1 MESTPSSGTPPPQA
15 LDILP
20 ELYYHTNIL
29 MACPDPSRG
38 VYLTYLI
45 QALILL
51 SVAYSLTAGE
61 YFLGF
66 SAGIAFLLTL
76 VPSLMT
82 RNMRLCLP
90 WEVNLFIAV
99 SLYLHVMGHVG
110 GYYVLFAPYYDK
122 LTHLVSSV
130 TVALL
135 AFFAAVL
142 AEHQGDIRLTR
153 AAIVIFIL
161 TYSRWQPEQHGRST
175 SSPLTRL
182 LGTDLQHGNTDT
194 MVDLIVDLIGAAIV
208 AAFAAIALARVE
220 RVQFI
225 RLFADPSSSRGPG

>member
-1 MESTPSSGTPPPQA
+1 
-15 LDILP
+15 
-20 ELYYHTNIL
+20 

-110 GYYVLFAPYYDK
+110 NYYVLFAPYYDK
-122 LTHLVSSV
+122 LTHLVSSI
-130 TVALL
+130 TVAML
-135 AFFAAVL
+135 AFFAAIL
-142 AEHQGDIRLTR
+142 ADYQGDVRLTR
-153 AAIVIFIL
+153 PAIIVFIL
-161 TYSRWQPEQHGRST
+161 IFTLAAGAAWEIYEFVFDQVF
-175 SSPLTRL
+175 
-182 LGTDLQHGNTDT
+182 GTDLQHGNTDT

-208 AAFAAIALARVE
+208 AVFTAIALSRE
-220 RVQFI
+220 EKHRFI
-225 RLFADPSSSRGPG
+225 RLFVDPTSCRRSGDIMDEPADLVEER

>member
-1 MESTPSSGTPPPQA
+1 MT
-15 LDILP
+15 
-20 ELYYHTNIL
+20 
-29 MACPDPSRG
+29 CPDPSRG
-38 VYLTYLI
+38 VYLTYFV
-45 QALILL
+45 QGLILL
-51 SVAYSLTAGE
+51 SVAYSLTIGE

-66 SAGIAFLLTL
+66 SSGVAFLLTI

-122 LTHLVSSV
+122 LTHLVSSI

-142 AEHQGDIRLTR
+142 ADHQGDVRLTR
-153 AAIVIFIL
+153 PAIVVFIL
-161 TYSRWQPEQHGRST
+161 IFT
-175 SSPLTRL
+175 LAA
-182 LGTDLQHGNTDT
+182 GTVWEIYEFVFDQVFGTNLQLGNTDT
-194 MVDLIVDLIGAAIV
+194 MSDLVVDLVGAGIV
-208 AAFAAIALARVE
+208 AVFAAIALTKTE
-220 RVQFI
+220 KHQFL
-225 RLFADPSSSRGPG
+225 RLFADPSSHPKPGDVGSDPAESAEGR

>member
-1 MESTPSSGTPPPQA
+1 
-15 LDILP
+15 
-20 ELYYHTNIL
+20 

-38 VYLTYLI
+38 IYLTYLI
-45 QALILL
+45 QGLILL

-66 SAGIAFLLTL
+66 TAGIALLLTM

-90 WEVNLFIAV
+90 WEVNLLIAV

-135 AFFAAVL
+135 AFFATIL
-142 AEHQGDIRLTR
+142 ADHQGEIRVTR

-161 TYSRWQPEQHGRST
+161 TFTLAAGAAWEIYEFTFDQF
-175 SSPLTRL
+175 

-194 MVDLIVDLIGAAIV
+194 MVDLIVDLIGSVIV
-208 AAFAAIALARVE
+208 AVSIAIALAREE
-220 RVQFI
+220 RVQFV
-225 RLFADPSSSRGPG
+225 RLFADPCSKQVPEDFTDDPAEGR